1 MTHPKSMA
9 TVVVIFSGVWERSSM
24 PAATEVM
31 DASVVSGS
39 ISEMAPTVVV
49 LPTPK
54 PPAMT
59 ILTGI
64 GGRDASLSALTD
76 RAPGVGDSS
85 ETIDNPSQYGGV
97 AGGFGLRCVQG
108 QLTVGAQIVGEH
120 PDHIQMHPQLR
131 RDLRQ

>member
-1 MTHPKSMA
+1 MA
-9 TVVVIFSGVWERSSM
+9 TVVVTFSGVWVRSST

-54 PPAMT
+54 PPAIT
-59 ILTGI
+59 IFTGN
-64 GGRDASLSALTD
+64 GGRGGSPSASTD

-85 ETIDNPSQYGGV
+85 KTIDNPAQNSDITVG
-97 AGGFGLRCVQG
+97 AGLRCVQG

-120 PDHIQMHPQLR
+120 PDHVQVHPEF
-131 RDLRQ
+131 